1 MKKLFF
7 VPLLILYGAFS
18 FSHELQ
24 QKDYKFHSVF
34 VYNFTKYIEW
44 PSQSNQISIG
54 VLNGGTS
61 LIDSFNKMAEVKSSG
76 TMSYR
81 IVKVN
86 NASQAQQCQILFIP
100 EGSSDQLASYA
111 SALQG
116 KPILL
121 ITESDGMIKKGSCIN
136 FVIVDGKLNIELNRA
151 AVEKAGLK
159 VSGQLLA
166 LAILV

>member
-1 MKKLFF
+1 MKKFFFFPLIILFC
-7 VPLLILYGAFS
+7 AFT
-18 FSHELQ
+18 FSHKLQ

-44 PSQSNQISIG
+44 PNQNTQISIG
-54 VLNGGTS
+54 VLNGGPA
-61 LIDSFNKMAEVKSSG
+61 LLDAFNKMAEVKSSG
-76 TMSYR
+76 IVSYK

-100 EGSSDQLASYA
+100 ESESNQLENYV
-111 SALQG
+111 SALSG
-116 KPILL
+116 KPVLL
-121 ITESDGMIKKGSCIN
+121 ITEADGLIKKGSCIN
-136 FVIVDGKLNIELNRA
+136 FVIVDGKLNIELNRS